1 MKLKKKAFSVTIDA
15 PPEKVWEQLWGE
27 TSYPV
32 WTAVFSQ
39 GSRAETDWKKGS
51 KVHFLNDKNEG
62 MVSLIAES
70 IPNEYLSLQ
79 HMGNVSNGIED
90 LDSPEAKQWQGSE
103 ENYTLKTVSGKTE
116 LTVEID
122 ITEEYEDMF
131 SSTFPKALDEL
142 KKLSEQ

>member
-15 PPEKVWEQLWGE
+15 PREKVWEQLWGE
-27 TSYPV
+27 TSYPK

-51 KVHFLNDKNEG
+51 KVYFLNDKNEG

-79 HMGNVSNGIED
+79 HKGNVANGVED
-90 LDSPEAKQWQGSE
+90 LESPEAKEWAGSE
-103 ENYTLKTVSGKTE
+103 ENYTLKTVNGKTE

-122 ITEEYEDMF
+122 LTEEFEDMF
-131 SSTFPKALDEL
+131 NSSFPAALKEL